1 MVSETKTIDGTKTF
15 ISDIKGEISFTKL
28 HGWRHVLSRSTPQ
41 TSSEHSM
48 GNSVSLALL
57 YCNIDVTVLMELKVI
72 IGPAKYAAYYVASP
86 HFSSRFH
93 EKF

>member
-1 MVSETKTIDGTKTF
+1 MVSETKTIDGTKIF
-15 ISDIKGEISFTKL
+15 ISDIKGGISFTKL

-41 TSSEHSM
+41 TPSEHSM

-57 YCNIDVTVLMELKVI
+57 YCNIDVTVLMELKII
-72 IGPAKYAAYYVASP
+72 IGPAKYATYYVTSL